1 MSMSLAGL
9 LRWRFRSSLNA
20 FRELRSHSRL
30 KVVFIAV
37 SAALIWLGIFFAAYE
52 GLAFMDKAD
61 YSGTVK
67 AVVVDFMLSSFFLA
81 LLVLLTFSN
90 AVITYGSL
98 FRSRETT
105 FLVSSP
111 LAPGPL
117 FAYRLTEGI
126 LFSSWA
132 FLFLGLPII
141 LAIGLNLRSPLVY
154 YPGALVFFGAFTIIP
169 AVAGGLI
176 ALVVARYFAG
186 SPRRLLTLIVVLVAV
201 IFGYWALAVTRDL
214 RFGAAKSVDVWVSNV
229 LGKLSFTQNA
239 FLPSYWVSSG
249 VIAMTRG
256 EIGKA
261 AYYFELIL
269 ANGLFFGMVGW
280 AVADRAYLPGYHIS
294 QSATRRSRFYAD
306 NAFDR
311 LLMKLMFGVPRPVRL
326 LVIKDVKTF
335 RRDVTQWSQ
344 VSIFFGLLAVYLL
357 NIRRFHYDQ
366 TPDVMR
372 NLVSF
377 LNLGATSL
385 TLSTFTTRFIFPLLS
400 LEGRNFWTL
409 GLLPLERKRILQGK
423 FLFSF
428 GGSLIISEALM
439 VLSDYMLR
447 TPLPMMILHMY
458 VVFVV
463 CAGLSGLAVGLGAL
477 YPNLRE
483 ENPSKIVSGFGGS
496 LNLMISMFY
505 LVIVIAL
512 FAVPCHIAFLG
523 FMSGWSLRAYLL
535 VATGLSILLGACA
548 VVIPL
553 KLGARAFERLEP

>member
-1 MSMSLAGL
+1 MGL
-9 LRWRFRSSLNA
+9 GGLVRWRACCSLNA
-20 FRELRSHSRL
+20 FRDLRRHSRL
-30 KVVFIAV
+30 KIAFIAV
-37 SAALIWLGIFFAAYE
+37 SAGLIWIGIFFAAYE
-52 GLAFMDKAD
+52 GLTFMDRAD

-90 AVITYGSL
+90 AVIAYGSL
-98 FRSRETT
+98 FRSRETA

-132 FLFLGLPII
+132 FLFLGLPMI
-141 LAIGLNLRSPLVY
+141 LAIGINLRAPWVY
-154 YPGALVFFGAFTIIP
+154 YPGALVFFGVFTVIP

-176 ALVVARYFAG
+176 ALVVARYVTA
-186 SPRRLLTLIVVLVAV
+186 SPKRLLTLLLALAALL
-201 IFGYWALAVTRDL
+201 FGYWALTMTQDL
-214 RFGAAKSVDVWVSNV
+214 RFGAAKSVDVWVSDV

-239 FLPSYWVSSG
+239 FLPSYWVASG
-249 VIAMTRG
+249 VISLTRDDL
-256 EIGKA
+256 GKA
-261 AYYFELIL
+261 GYYFELVL
-269 ANGLFFGMVGW
+269 ANAAFLGLIGW
-280 AVADRAYLPGYHIS
+280 AVAVRAYLPGYHIS
-294 QSATRRSRFYAD
+294 QSATRRRRLYAD

-326 LVIKDVKTF
+326 LVVKDAKCF
-335 RRDVTQWSQ
+335 RRDVAQWSQ

-357 NIRRFHYDQ
+357 NIRRFQYDR

-377 LNLGATSL
+377 LNLGATTL

-409 GLLPLERKRILQGK
+409 GLLPLERRRILQGK
-423 FLFSF
+423 FIFSF
-428 GGSLIISEALM
+428 GGSLAISETLM

-447 TPLPMMILHMY
+447 TPLSMAVLHMY

-477 YPNLRE
+477 YPNLKE

-505 LVIVIAL
+505 LVIVIGL
-512 FAVPCHIAFLG
+512 FAVPCHIAYLG
-523 FMSGWSLRAYLL
+523 FMSGWVLRSYLL
-535 VATGLSILLGACA
+535 IATGLSIILGTCA

-553 KLGARAFERLEP
+553 KLGARAFERLET